1 MHLVLVNPE
10 IPQNTGSIARSCAAT
25 ATPLHIVGE
34 TPFEITDRR
43 AKRAGLDYWPYVE
56 LHRHTDWRAFA
67 ESVPT
72 RKIWMF
78 TKFGGQLYYEAEFH
92 SDDALV
98 FGSETKGLPESL
110 LATIPEEQRLVI
122 PMVCPEVRSLNLSNA
137 ASIALYEARRQL
149 KLDKDFLVRT
159 RNSADSNKT

>member
-1 MHLVLVNPE
+1 
-10 IPQNTGSIARSCAAT
+10 
-25 ATPLHIVGE
+25 
-34 TPFEITDRR
+34 
-43 AKRAGLDYWPYVE
+43 
-56 LHRHTDWRAFA
+56 
-67 ESVPT
+67 
-72 RKIWMF
+72 MF